1 MAEIQLSLS
10 VLLPI
15 LLLLYFLKLLWS
27 RRHYP
32 PGPLAFPIIGGLW
45 RIAFEKGIDGMTAIK
60 AAKQYGNVFTLWL
73 GHFPMV
79 FLSGFDAVKE
89 GMVDHSEE
97 LLDRGVTPFFE
108 KISEGKG
115 VGFTNG
121 HAWKQQRRLVQM
133 ALVKLGVG
141 KRTMEDKIEDEAQQL
156 VEIFASQQGKPFDPE
171 LFITNAVS
179 NVTFSL
185 MYGYRWSVEDP
196 NFKKLIKTIEYTLS
210 FGLISISYILYEL
223 FPSLMDRLPGPHK
236 KALETSQMLLSLS
249 KEEIRKHREQ
259 ESTQE
264 PRDFIDYYL
273 REMEKEK
280 NKNDPT
286 STVDEENLMHSI
298 LDIYFAGLENITTVM
313 KWALLILANRPDVQ
327 DKIIKEIEDVVG
339 SSNICYD
346 DHKRLPYTH
355 AVIHEIQR
363 YRYPM
368 LVGIARQATRDVHMR
383 GYIIPKGTYIAHNLR
398 SVLLDDEY
406 WETPHKFNPNH
417 FLDKDGN
424 FVARKEFLGFGT
436 GPRSCLGENVA
447 RMELFIFLTRLLR
460 VFHFQP
466 PPGVKEF
473 TEEPARGAS
482 LPPHPYKVCAIPR
495 NS

>member
-1 MAEIQLSLS
+1 MAEIQLSLI

-45 RIAFEKGIDGMTAIK
+45 RIAFEKEIDDMTLIK
-60 AAKQYGNVFTLWL
+60 VAKQYGNVFTFWL
-73 GHFPMV
+73 GDFPMV

-89 GMVDHSEE
+89 GLVDHSEE
-97 LLDRGVTPFFE
+97 LLDRQVTPFFE
-108 KISEGKG
+108 KLTQGKG
-115 VGFTNG
+115 VGFASG
-121 HAWKQQRRLVQM
+121 HAWKQQRRLSQM
-133 ALVKLGVG
+133 ALAKLGVG
-141 KRTMEDKIEDEAQQL
+141 KRTMEGKIEDEAQQL
-156 VEIFASQQGKPFDPE
+156 VEIFASEKGKPFDPA
-171 LFITNAVS
+171 LIITNSVS
-179 NVTFSL
+179 NVATSL
-185 MYGYRWSVEDP
+185 IFGYRWSIEDP
-196 NFKKLIKTIEYTLS
+196 TFKKLVKAIEYTLS
-210 FGLISISYILYEL
+210 FGLTFFYALYEM
-223 FPSLMDRLPGPHK
+223 FPSIMDRLPGPHK
-236 KALETSQMLLSLS
+236 KAFESAEILLSLS
-249 KEEIRKHREQ
+249 KEELRKHKEQ
-259 ESTQE
+259 EPTQE

-286 STVDEENLMHSI
+286 SALDEENLIHSI
-298 LDIYFAGLENITTVM
+298 QNIYFAGLETSTTVM

-327 DKIIKEIEDVVG
+327 DKIVKEIEDVVG

-363 YRYPM
+363 YRYPIITG
-368 LVGIARQATRDVHMR
+368 VARKTTTDVHMR
-383 GYIIPKGTYIAHNLR
+383 GFIIPKGTNISPNIR
-398 SVLLDDEY
+398 SVLLDDKY

-424 FVARKEFLGFGT
+424 FVSRKEFLGFST

-447 RMELFIFLTRLLR
+447 RMELFIFLTHLLR
-460 VFHFQP
+460 LFHFQL

-473 TEEPARGAS
+473 TEEPARGLS
-482 LPPHPYKVCAIPR
+482 MPPRPYKVCAIPR

>member
-45 RIAFEKGIDGMTAIK
+45 RIAFEKEIDGMTPIK
-60 AAKQYGNVFTLWL
+60 VAKQYGNIFTLWL
-73 GHFPMV
+73 GHFPVV

-89 GMVDHSEE
+89 GLVDHSEGF
-97 LLDRGVTPFFE
+97 LDRGLTPFFE
-108 KISEGKG
+108 KVSEGKG
-115 VGFTNG
+115 IAFTNG
-121 HAWKQQRRLVQM
+121 HAWKQQRRLGQM
-133 ALVKLGVG
+133 VLTKLGAG
-141 KRTMEDKIEDEAQQL
+141 KRIMEDKIEDEAQQL
-156 VEIFASQQGKPFDPE
+156 VEIFASQKGKPFDPI
-171 LFITNAVS
+171 LFITNSVS

-185 MYGYRWSVEDP
+185 MFGYRWSVEDP
-196 NFKKLIKTIEYTLS
+196 NFKKLIKSNEYMLS
-210 FGLISISYILYEL
+210 FGLTIFYVLYEL
-223 FPSLMDRLPGPHK
+223 FPSIMDRLPGPHK
-236 KALETSQMLLSLS
+236 KAMEFTEILLSLA
-249 KEEIRKHREQ
+249 KEEIWKHREQ

-264 PRDFIDYYL
+264 PRDYIDYYL
-273 REMEKEK
+273 REIEK

-298 LDIYFAGLENITTVM
+298 LDIYFGALGTTSTIIQ
-313 KWALLILANRPDVQ
+313 WAIIILANRPDVQ

-363 YRYPM
+363 YRFPSI
-368 LVGIARQATRDVHMR
+368 VGIPRQTTRDVHMR
-383 GYIIPKGTYIAHNLR
+383 GYIIPKGTIIAPNLL

-424 FVARKEFLGFGT
+424 FVARKEFLGFST
-436 GPRSCLGENVA
+436 GPRSCLGENMA
-447 RMELFIFLTRLLR
+447 RKELFIFFTRLLR
-460 VFHFQP
+460 LFHFQP
-466 PPGVKEF
+466 PPGVKKL
-473 TEEPARGAS
+473 TEEPVKNAT
-482 LPPHPYKVCAIPR
+482 LTPHPYKVCAIPR